1 MHIETLLVRSGVGKD
16 PSTGSITTPIY
27 QASTFQHPR
36 LGESTGYDYSRTANP
51 TRTALEDA
59 IAALESGTEGFAF
72 ASGMAAIAAV
82 FSLFKSGDHLIA
94 SEDLYGGTYRIL
106 SDILEKSGIQV
117 SYVNTG
123 DIQAVNEAVKSNTKA
138 IFIETPTNPL
148 MQVTDI
154 TAVVEIANTHQF
166 LTIVDNTF
174 MSPYYQRPIELGA
187 DIVVHSASKYIGG
200 HNDVIAGLVVTRCS
214 ELGEKIKFYQNAIG
228 AILGP
233 QDSWLLL
240 RGVKTLAL
248 RMEKHQEN
256 ALRIAHWLVEQTDV
270 VEQVYYPGLETHPGY
285 EIMKKQSSGFGGMLS
300 FSVRE
305 EGLVPYLLEHLKLI
319 TFAESLG
326 GVESLITFP
335 ARQTHADIP
344 EEIRNAI
351 GVTNCLLRLSVGIE
365 HADDLIQ
372 DLKEVFDEYRK

>member
-27 QASTFQHPR
+27 QSSTFQHPR

-59 IAALESGTEGFAF
+59 IAVLESGAAGFAF
-72 ASGMAAIAAV
+72 SSGMAAIAAV
-82 FSLFKSGDHLIA
+82 FNLFKNGDHLIV
-94 SEDLYGGTYRIL
+94 SEDLYGGTYRLL
-106 SDILEKSGIQV
+106 SDILQDIGVSV
-117 SYVNTG
+117 SYVNTANI
-123 DIQAVNEAVKSNTKA
+123 DAVKEGVQSNTKA

-154 TAVVEIANTHQF
+154 AAMVEISQQHQL

-174 MSPYYQRPIELGA
+174 LSPYCQRPIELGA

-214 ELGEKIKFYQNAIG
+214 ELGEKVKFYQNAIG

-240 RGVKTLAL
+240 RGVKTLGL

-256 ALRIAHWLVEQTDV
+256 ALKIAHWLVEQPDV
-270 VEQVYYPGLETHPGY
+270 EHVYYPGLETHPGY

-300 FSVRE
+300 FSVRDE
-305 EGLVPYLLEHLKLI
+305 NLVPYLLENLKLI

-351 GVTNCLLRLSVGIE
+351 GVTNRLLRFSVGIE
-365 HADDLIQ
+365 HADDIIQ
-372 DLKEVFDEYRK
+372 DLKEVFDAYRK